1 MTRHEATAR
10 LNAHALSQ
18 GRAALDRYRAMAAA
32 HRMER
37 LTPVLRPYVLTRPQL
52 ARLEAATLALGDAM
66 AQAVSAWAQDGAF
79 AADVPLPP
87 RFDVR
92 AKADVLAGRAFGHVR
107 FDFLF
112 EPEDGALGLLEV
124 QAGDPSGMGIQH
136 ALAQHFAPDAASV
149 QGALDSVASSL
160 RRALAPSPADAGL
173 VVFAIQRGAT
183 LQFDHALVAAV
194 FRAEGVDAVIVDPDE
209 LGFDGA
215 ALTWQGRRV
224 TQVVRDSL
232 EDLLEPRHVAGSQ
245 ALFDAWLADAV
256 LVHNPAG
263 SIVAD
268 HKVLLALLDRL
279 PLPEVAR
286 AAVLRV
292 EKLAAAN
299 RADVLRRRGALVL
312 KPSDGFGGFGVVVGP
327 VVDDAAWTQAVDA
340 ALASGR
346 PHVVQAFRAHPSED
360 FPVADGAGG
369 VRLERRNVVISTWL
383 HSGRFG
389 GVFARVHGGPVV
401 NVHQGGGLLPVCT
414 VNG

>member
-1 MTRHEATAR
+1 MTRRDASAH
-10 LNAHALSQ
+10 LNARALSE
-18 GRAALDRYRAMAAA
+18 GRAALERYRAMAAR

-37 LTPVLRPYVLTRPQL
+37 LTPVLRPYVLTASQL
-52 ARLEAATLALGDAM
+52 AALEAATVAFGRAMEQALA
-66 AQAVSAWAQDGAF
+66 AWAKDGAF
-79 AADVPLPP
+79 AADVLLPP
-87 RFDVR
+87 RFDAR

-112 EPEDGALGLLEV
+112 EPDGGLGLLEV

-136 ALAQHFAPDAASV
+136 ALAQHFAPDAAEV
-149 QGALDSVASSL
+149 HGTLDSVAASL
-160 RRALAPSPADAGL
+160 RRALAPTPAEAGL

-194 FRAEGVDAVIVDPDE
+194 FRDAGVDAVIVDPDE
-209 LGFDGA
+209 LVFDGA

-224 TQVVRDSL
+224 TLVVRDSL
-232 EDLLEPRHVAGSQ
+232 EDLLEPKRVAGSR
-245 ALFDAWLADAV
+245 ALLEAWLADAV
-256 LVHNPAG
+256 VVHNPAG

-268 HKVLLALLDRL
+268 HKVLLALLGTQE
-279 PLPEVAR
+279 LPEAAR
-286 AAVLRV
+286 RALLPV
-292 EKLAAAN
+292 EKLDAASRPGVLAR
-299 RADVLRRRGALVL
+299 RASLVL

-327 VVDDAAWTQAVDA
+327 AVDDAAWTAAVDA

-346 PHVVQAFRAHPSED
+346 PHVVQAFGAHPSED
-360 FPVADGAGG
+360 FPVPDGAGG

-389 GVFARVHGGPVV
+389 GVFARVHAGPVV
-401 NVHQGGGLLPVCT
+401 NVHQGGGLLPVCV